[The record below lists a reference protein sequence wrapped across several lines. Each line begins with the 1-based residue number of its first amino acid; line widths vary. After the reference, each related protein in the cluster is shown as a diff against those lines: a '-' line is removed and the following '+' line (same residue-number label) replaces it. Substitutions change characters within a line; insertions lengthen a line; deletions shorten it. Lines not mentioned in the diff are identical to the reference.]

1 MSYRKQGWLDRE
13 SFIMEHRYLYTWV
26 MDVCRCTALIFPFG
40 DAYAF
45 FYLIGLVWAQHFCVN
60 SSYGNTCLNNVFSDG
75 FWTFF
80 GKWIYYSPLI
90 QSSAN
95 FSIDRRPFGVTCFL
109 TMPPRDGSI
118 SYQKFSQNFAAL
130 PCPVSVDH
138 FIYYKTI
145 VVFISCLNEI

>member
-1 MSYRKQGWLDRE
+1 MIGQGELYHGTSVFVYMSEGY
-13 SFIMEHRYLYTWV
+13 
-26 MDVCRCTALIFPFG
+26 VCRCKALIFSFG

-45 FYLIGLVWAQHFCVN
+45 FYLIGFVSAQHFCVN
-60 SSYGNTCLNNVFSDG
+60 SSYWNTCLNNVFSDG

-145 VVFISCLNEI
+145 VVFIFCLN